1 MSLVFLYAKIILISF
16 YISHHKKIRAH
27 EKK

>member
-1 MSLVFLYAKIILISF
+1 MPLVFLYAEITLISF
-16 YISHHKKIRAH
+16 YISHYKKIRAH